1 MKVNKDI
8 IARDIQGDTVLLN
21 MKTGDYFSLNAVG
34 TDIYNCI
41 SEGIDNASIIDC
53 LVEKYEVTGE
63 QLKSDVSSLIT
74 ELKENG
80 IIEVSILLQKQ
91 TAVTSS

>member
-1 MKVNKDI
+1 MRINKDI

-21 MKTGDYFSLNAVG
+21 MKAGDYFSLNAVG

-41 SEGIDNASIIDC
+41 SEGIGSASIMDC

-63 QLKSDVSSLIT
+63 QLKSDVFSLIT
-74 ELKENG
+74 EPKENR
-80 IIEVSILLQKQ
+80 ILEE
-91 TAVTSS
+91 